1 METFLYNVN
10 EMKRQKIHTSNE
22 VIEYYNKI
30 SVESTEQ
37 EIEEDE
43 CLDSDD
49 VDYYIDLDEESLRRE
64 YKTYRVTELRDIL
77 KYYSIPKKKMKKTD
91 IIRKIV
97 SFELNQENAALVQL
111 RYSEI

>member
-10 EMKRQKIHTSNE
+10 EVKRQKTLTSDE

-30 SVESTEQ
+30 SVESTE
-37 EIEEDE
+37 EELEGAE
-43 CLDSDD
+43 CLDGDV
-49 VDYYIDLDEESLRRE
+49 VDYYIDLDEESLRKE
-64 YKTYRVTELRDIL
+64 YKSYRVTELRDIL
-77 KYYSIPKKKMKKTD
+77 KYYSIPKKKMKKAD

-97 SFELNQENAALVQL
+97 AFELNQENAALVQL